1 MGRRVTHTLC
11 MPPLL
16 LCSLLLTHS
25 PPFIPRC
32 ISTLYKDPA
41 WSQMALQGP
50 IEHAQA
56 RVCSSKLGAMST
68 EQLQY
73 YTQELRTRE
82 SSGHSVSLV
91 DLWGLLIE
99 YFLNQEVREQEVLY
113 SFCATHTLV
122 PALSPS

>member
-1 MGRRVTHTLC
+1 
-11 MPPLL
+11 
-16 LCSLLLTHS
+16 
-25 PPFIPRC
+25 
-32 ISTLYKDPA
+32 
-41 WSQMALQGP
+41 
-50 IEHAQA
+50 
-56 RVCSSKLGAMST
+56 MST